1 MMMFLTALPTTNPY
15 MTMNVFSNSVV
26 CFTMLNLTLN
36 SLGVTV
42 LRSYVNSFQYVV
54 FPSTV

>member
-1 MMMFLTALPTTNPY
+1 MMMFFTVLLTTNPY
-15 MTMNVFSNSVV
+15 MTMNVFNNSGLFPYVESN
-26 CFTMLNLTLN
+26 LN

-42 LRSYVNSFQYVV
+42 LQSYVNSFQFVV